1 MNIDQILQEV
11 FQIEDDVCRNEIAVK
26 SRIKH
31 FQRSELIVKEGQ
43 IQTHVYFLLSGAAR
57 GYTISDDGD
66 EITDCITSQAGMPLI
81 STNIFEKTASLNFQ
95 ALLDGIYLVIPFNL
109 LVQLVNEKVEILT
122 LVCRRLAGAL
132 AYHNA
137 HKRTLHQ
144 ATAREKYLWFKKT
157 HPDLVGRLKQVHVA
171 SYLGITPETLSK
183 IKGKSGS

>member
-132 AYHNA
+132 PITMHTKG
-137 HKRTLHQ
+137 HCTKQRQ
-144 ATAREKYLWFKKT
+144 EKYLWFKKT